1 MLPEVVVV
9 VVEEGKFVRRVFY
22 KSISDAPPVLR
33 ALKQPALYA
42 TFELLPGARTTNVRG
57 KTVPS

>member
-1 MLPEVVVV
+1 MLPEVIVVVV
-9 VVEEGKFVRRVFY
+9 VVVEGKFVRRVFY

-42 TFELLPGARTTNVRG
+42 TFELLPGARTTNV
-57 KTVPS
+57 